1 MLFLVF
7 GTLGG
12 LADNSSTVLQKVW
25 ADLSQSF
32 LLFFFSFYLV
42 NLTSEFHL
50 KQVSGCIH
58 GMHTLTSTHTQGSAP
73 QTHIHTHTHTH
84 PHAPQICKL

>member
-32 LLFFFSFYLV
+32 LLFFFLF
-42 NLTSEFHL
+42 
-50 KQVSGCIH
+50 I
-58 GMHTLTSTHTQGSAP
+58 
-73 QTHIHTHTHTH
+73 
-84 PHAPQICKL
+84 

>member
-32 LLFFFSFYLV
+32 LLFFSFYLV
-42 NLTSEFHL
+42 NLTSGFHL
-50 KQVSGCIH
+50 KQVSDCIH
-58 GMHTLTSTHTQGSAP
+58 GMHTLTPTHTQGRAP
-73 QTHIHTHTHTH
+73 
-84 PHAPQICKL
+84 

>member
-12 LADNSSTVLQKVW
+12 LAGNSSTVLQKVW

-32 LLFFFSFYLV
+32 LLFFSFYLV
-42 NLTSEFHL
+42 NLTSGFHL
-50 KQVSGCIH
+50 K
-58 GMHTLTSTHTQGSAP
+58 
-73 QTHIHTHTHTH
+73 
-84 PHAPQICKL
+84 